1 MYRMKLVILV
11 IIIFA
16 LSLGCN
22 IKKIQTTDD
31 GIEVDGKIASV
42 TTDAGF
48 EAALARAD
56 LEVINL
62 AAGSFDGSY
71 SVNSAVV
78 INGSSGTSING
89 LTIAKTGVELNGFSA
104 NTVEVASTVG
114 EGDCKIQNIAISD
127 QLIINGGGANSINM
141 TGSTQING
149 VMKVNKSGVSVKL
162 SSLVKIVDAVLTAS
176 CSLVQTDTTGD
187 ITTDNITNIFINISS
202 STATN
207 MILNVMTA
215 NVNILQ
221 LPSTISLDISNTVGF
236 VTALTDNV
244 VNLNISGSV
253 GAIGAAIADLVSV
266 SGTGSITPTQLES
279 LNYEIVADAASLLFD
294 KLSKFSEMNSIKISS
309 TGAFTISNEYD
320 YIHLPTSFNY
330 LNNTINISWTS
341 SNSSVLS
348 AVGVVNHTNSTE
360 SVILTANISVNEE
373 TNNIPLV
380 FNVTIA
386 PAATTTTT
394 VVTSTTIPADIEIL
408 GTWNITNL
416 DPTTGLEGTFTASF
430 NVSNTDLVINYNTD
444 AVLISGSIVSYNNS
458 DNYAIYKTDAFV
470 YNGQTINNM
479 YMKTSWREDSVTGG
493 ISITTYTPN
502 IFKFAAESETSIIWG
517 PTPYWT
523 RSPK

>member
-1 MYRMKLVILV
+1 MYRMKLIILV

-48 EAALARAD
+48 EAALARTD

-71 SVNSAVV
+71 SVNSAVA

-187 ITTDNITNIFINISS
+187 ITTDNITNIFINVAS

-221 LPSTISLDISNTVGF
+221 LPSTVSLDISNTVGS
-236 VTALTDNV
+236 VTTLTDNV
-244 VNLNISGSV
+244 VNLNISGTV
-253 GAIGAAIADLVSV
+253 GAIGAAIVDLVSV

-348 AVGVVNHTNSTE
+348 ANGVVNHTNSTE
-360 SVILTANISVNEE
+360 TVILTAHISIYEE
-373 TNNIPLV
+373 ANDIPLV
-380 FNVTIA
+380 FSVTVS

-416 DPTTGLEGTFTASF
+416 DPTKGLEGTIAASF
-430 NVSNTDLVINYNTD
+430 NVSNTDLVISYNTNV
-444 AVLISGSIVSYNNS
+444 VLISGNIVSYNNS
-458 DNYAIYKTDAFV
+458 DNYAIYKTNAFV